1 LDSTQNHTGVS
12 AHFVFE
18 KIAKPLANILTH
30 HRPQDEYI
38 WGGTTSIYRWIYI
51 DRYIIHYSFDWVRFT
66 VLEL

>member
-1 LDSTQNHTGVS
+1 MFLK
-12 AHFVFE
+12 

-51 DRYIIHYSFDWVRFT
+51 DRYILHYSFDWVRFT